1 MLVSVTYTWTDT
13 GSAQKEHPNSCSTL
27 VLSVFEE
34 ITVGECLKKFFFKRF
49 MLYVDMHL
57 TQKMIYL
64 FTHLHSYR
72 PDTHRAKPVR
82 KLKLINLQ
90 NS

>member
-34 ITVGECLKKFFFKRF
+34 ITVGECLKFFFLKI
-49 MLYVDMHL
+49 YVIFGYAFNTENDL
-57 TQKMIYL
+57 LIYTLALIQTRYTQG
-64 FTHLHSYR
+64 
-72 PDTHRAKPVR
+72 
-82 KLKLINLQ
+82 
-90 NS
+90 